1 MKIVNIFALI
11 MLVATVSFL
20 GFIVENVWLALT
32 KGYIDNRN
40 MCFPFLL
47 GYGLAILLIYV
58 ILGTPKKIWLFGKM
72 FFIKNKIIKFLVYFI
87 GVMICVSIGEIVL
100 GTFVEKVCNF
110 YWWDYSSLPLHIT
123 RYTSIPTSTMFS
135 ALIYFFM
142 DNIFQPLYFFFQDWS
157 FDNLKRYALILGLII
172 SVDFVY
178 NSYKMY
184 KTQAMTK
191 RWQVTI
197 HSKHAHLLRM
207 P

>member
-72 FFIKNKIIKFLVYFI
+72 FFIKNKILKFLVYFI

-110 YWWDYSSLPLHIT
+110 YWWDYSALPLHIT
-123 RYTSIPTSTMFS
+123 RYTSIPTSMMFS

-197 HSKHAHLLRM
+197 RGKYTHLLRM